1 MKAKK
6 AVLLVLS
13 VFTALGTLAADCQA
27 APAKAATPQGFPK
40 VMTGLDTKVSVQILR
55 CVRAH
60 VPGFGQNQVVVLQY
74 RLRKEGANPS
84 GAPPYDKDKWY
95 PREIKARDPV
105 LSQAFEVWQPT
116 SGNETYSKNKWTDEM
131 KPGES
136 GDGYVWLNIPDRVN
150 LVDVYFPYTNPQR
163 VKIEVPKA

>member
-1 MKAKK
+1 
-6 AVLLVLS
+6 
-13 VFTALGTLAADCQA
+13 
-27 APAKAATPQGFPK
+27 
-40 VMTGLDTKVSVQILR
+40 
-55 CVRAH
+55 
-60 VPGFGQNQVVVLQY
+60 
-74 RLRKEGANPS
+74 
-84 GAPPYDKDKWY
+84 
-95 PREIKARDPV
+95 